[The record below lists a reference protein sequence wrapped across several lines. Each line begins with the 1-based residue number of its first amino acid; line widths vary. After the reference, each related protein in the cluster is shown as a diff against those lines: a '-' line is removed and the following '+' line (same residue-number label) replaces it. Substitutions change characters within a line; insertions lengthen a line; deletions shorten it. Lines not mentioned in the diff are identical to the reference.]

1 MDDSQLVMADESIQ
15 EGDERDLL
23 DDWILDV
30 WRKSGMRRKGEIPMD
45 FMQYKLEYGLGLGR
59 KVVDVE

>member
-30 WRKSGMRRKGEIPMD
+30 WRKSGMRREGEIPLD
-45 FMQYKLEYGLGLGR
+45 FMQ
-59 KVVDVE
+59 